1 MKIIPTIFAHNSRE
15 FSKRFG
21 VISKISKYAQIDFM
35 DGKFVSAKS
44 VDIGRIPKLRGN
56 FEAHLMVSNPRKYIS
71 KLKERGFRRVILHI
85 ESLSGEEI
93 FEEINKNK
101 MSTLLAINPE
111 TPISKLEPFLKRSGG
126 VMFMGVHPGKEGQKF
141 VRSVYG
147 KIERFRKVHKN
158 IFIQV
163 DGGVNEKTILEL
175 EKRGVNAVNV
185 GSYVSSGE
193 NPAEKLRELRRL
205 NG

>member
-1 MKIIPTIFAHNSRE
+1 VKIIPTIFAHNSRE

-126 VMFMGVHPGKEGQKF
+126 VMFREFILGKRAK
-141 VRSVYG
+141 S
-147 KIERFRKVHKN
+147 
-158 IFIQV
+158 
-163 DGGVNEKTILEL
+163 L
-175 EKRGVNAVNV
+175 
-185 GSYVSSGE
+185 SGAFME
-193 NPAEKLRELRRL
+193 RL
-205 NG
+205 NGFEKYIRTYLFRLTAA